1 MSDTPGRRRNI
12 PSDPTSERTSDPVPT
27 GEDIIEREPPGETP
41 TRRDDGEGETPRRYE
56 QPVEQDPV
64 VPTVTQ
70 HEYPEST
77 RR

>member
-27 GEDIIEREPPGETP
+27 GEDIIEREQPGETR
-41 TRRDDGEGETPRRYE
+41 TGWDDREGETPRRYE
-56 QPVEQDPV
+56 QPLEQDPV

-70 HEYPEST
+70 HEYRERT